1 MHLAGSRPERN
12 ALEETLAG
20 EAGLAP
26 HEVIVDAVAM
36 STHQRELP
44 QLLAA
49 NGTETGAQALPLEEA
64 PAIFHLFVAPDAG
77 RDYQRRLRMA
87 AERRLGALGALPLPL
102 PTAALHE

>member
-1 MHLAGSRPERN
+1 V
-12 ALEETLAG
+12 T
-20 EAGLAP
+20 
-26 HEVIVDAVAM
+26 M
-36 STHQRELP
+36 SAHQRELP

-64 PAIFHLFVAPDAG
+64 PTIFHLFIAPDAG

-102 PTAALHE
+102 STAALYE